1 MGKSLI
7 YGQLMLVMVM
17 WGFNVIAIKVI
28 VGEFAAVTITSF
40 RIFLAA
46 TVVVLIL
53 GLKKQIRLPKK
64 KELLYISLISI
75 TGVLG
80 HHFFLSVGLTQTTAS
95 SSGLILGLVPLFTSI
110 LASILLKE
118 RLSIMRMVG
127 IFFGLFGVS
136 LVILVG
142 NGASFTFNLG
152 DIYIFL
158 AVLTQAISFIYI
170 KKATETM
177 GARLVTGYTLMLGS
191 FLLFLLSMIMEPNG
205 LSSLKDGTALGWSVF
220 LGSAILAT
228 AVGQFLYNHAIQYIG
243 PGKSSI
249 FMNLTPFFAL
259 IGSFLF
265 LGEKITIA
273 HFLGFVFI
281 VTGVILGSGIADRIR
296 YRRMVKEHG

>member
-1 MGKSLI
+1 
-7 YGQLMLVMVM
+7 MLVMVM